1 MSILHI
7 EKRENPYAQISK
19 SALWDSELSL
29 EAVGLLARLLCRPQS
44 WKIRICELC
53 KSCKSS
59 KDRIYRIINELI
71 ENGYCFRYEIRS
83 KGRFTKFD
91 YVIVEE
97 KLTEDEFQKLFTQ
110 QENPEMADIESQ
122 GGERPQVKYEP
133 FPEKPDTEN
142 QTLIIKSISN
152 NNTNKEKNTLKSVQ
166 KKDRIDDAP
175 PTPPKKVFHRPNV
188 STTEEEHTKLIASH
202 GKDFIDE
209 CYDELSLWKE
219 DNPTKAKQK
228 KSDYL
233 CIIRWVIDKVREK
246 RIKAEELAQ
255 REKRL
260 KFYESRSFTN
270 SSDAISQNK
279 EQAKLWEEHFS
290 KMSQK
295 MPSFYVGKKVIALQD
310 RIEIQMREGHCVDI
324 PYSLQKESFNEKCLN
339 YLNSMVPKNKNGSN
353 SNVNTPRI
361 EQNKKDHF

>member
-1 MSILHI
+1 MSFYRQIPEYIIHDEILNDG
-7 EKRENPYAQISK
+7 EKLFYGLITRLMEKYGFCFATNEFLAEESK
-19 SALWDSELSL
+19 KNSRQVQRYLKKL
-29 EAVGLLARLLCRPQS
+29 
-44 WKIRICELC
+44 K
-53 KSCKSS
+53 
-59 KDRIYRIINELI
+59 
-71 ENGYCFRYEIRS
+71 ENGYIIIELIDKFERRIWTPETWAIKDKLLKVFGQEKFNQKFTRYDMDVVGVRH
-83 KGRFTKFD
+83 GCR
-91 YVIVEE
+91 
-97 KLTEDEFQKLFTQ
+97 
-110 QENPEMADIESQ
+110 
-122 GGERPQVKYEP
+122 GGYDMDV
-133 FPEKPDTEN
+133 TH
-142 QTLIIKSISN
+142 N
-152 NNTNKEKNTLKSVQ
+152 NITNTNKEKNTLKSVQ
-166 KKDRIDDAP
+166 KKVRIDDAP

-202 GKDFIDE
+202 GKEFVDE

-339 YLNSMVPKNKNGSN
+339 YLNSMVPKNKNG
-353 SNVNTPRI
+353 
-361 EQNKKDHF
+361 